1 MSQDGSATLTQSVA
15 SGTAITWRYKS
26 STSSGSFSGSYT
38 TLSASSTVDCPII
51 VTVSGSQALGTCSG
65 GAQTSTLTV
74 TNTSGSTAYVKVEY
88 STDGGSSY
96 TTADANATIS
106 NGTGSLFTQSV
117 SDGSAITW
125 RFTSSDTSADFT
137 GLTPTTLSA
146 SSTVDCPQAVTVSSS
161 QSLGSCSSGAATST
175 LTVSNSS
182 GSTAYLKVEY
192 STDGGSSYSTDSS
205 NSALVSGASST
216 FTQSVSHDSA
226 ITWRVTSSDTSN
238 SFTGLTPSTVAS
250 STVDCPVIDVSASQS
265 LGSCSS
271 GAATSTLTL
280 ANSNSANA
288 TAYFLVEYSVDGGSN
303 WTQKA
308 ANQSVAKNA
317 SETLTQSVSHDSAI
331 TWRYKSSTSSGSF
344 SGSYTTLSASSTVD
358 CPIIDTSVSNTRNA
372 CSGGAKLTHFH
383 MANSDSANADAYFF
397 VEYSLDGGSNWS
409 TLVANQ
415 SVAPNSSESAS
426 VNVPHGQN
434 VRWRYK
440 TSTTSNS
447 FSGSYSTWGPDFTVD
462 CPTVDVSV
470 SATLGTCSSGSAT
483 SSFAIT
489 NSASATTTA
498 YIKVEYKIDSGSW
511 QVKEANQ
518 SVGIDS
524 TETLTHSVP
533 VGSNITWR
541 YEEST
546 SSATFTGTP
555 TATGSASS
563 DVSCNITAS
572 ASQTL
577 SASCTGAS
585 KTSTLAIS
593 NSGSSQA
600 TAYFLIEYSIDG
612 GSNWVQK
619 EASKSVTVGG
629 SDTVT
634 HKP

>member
-1 MSQDGSATLTQSVA
+1 MTASVA
-15 SGTAITWRYKS
+15 DGKAITWRYKS
-26 STSSGSFSGSYT
+26 STSSGSYSGSYT
-38 TLSASSTVDCPII
+38 TLSASSTVDCPTT

-96 TTADANATIS
+96 STANANATIS

-182 GSTAYLKVEY
+182 GSTAYVKVEY

-265 LGSCSS
+265 LGSCSA

-280 ANSNSANA
+280 SNSNSANA

-317 SETLTQSVSHDSAI
+317 SATLTQSVSHDAAI
-331 TWRYKSSTSSGSF
+331 QWRYKSSTSSGSF
-344 SGSYTTLSASSTVD
+344 SGSYVTSSDMNSSTVD

-415 SVAPNSSESAS
+415 SVAPNSCLL
-426 VNVPHGQN
+426 
-434 VRWRYK
+434 Y
-440 TSTTSNS
+440 TSPS
-447 FSGSYSTWGPDFTVD
+447 PRD
-462 CPTVDVSV
+462 
-470 SATLGTCSSGSAT
+470 ATLSRM
-483 SSFAIT
+483 
-489 NSASATTTA
+489 
-498 YIKVEYKIDSGSW
+498 
-511 QVKEANQ
+511 
-518 SVGIDS
+518 
-524 TETLTHSVP
+524 P
-533 VGSNITWR
+533 
-541 YEEST
+541 
-546 SSATFTGTP
+546 SSA
-555 TATGSASS
+555 
-563 DVSCNITAS
+563 
-572 ASQTL
+572 
-577 SASCTGAS
+577 
-585 KTSTLAIS
+585 
-593 NSGSSQA
+593 
-600 TAYFLIEYSIDG
+600 
-612 GSNWVQK
+612 
-619 EASKSVTVGG
+619 
-629 SDTVT
+629 
-634 HKP
+634 